1 MPPKLF
7 SRTEDAWRA
16 MYADISRSRSSI
28 MLEMYIFN
36 KNGAPY
42 DFTDLLVRKAQAG
55 VPVTVIVDAWGSGE
69 VPRVTVEKL
78 RKGGVT
84 VLTFYS
90 WFRRLHR
97 KLLIVDG
104 RIAYVGGVN
113 LYRSSKSWAD
123 LSLRLEGHIVKTF
136 VRSFHR
142 LEQQLDPDHHP
153 AADALEDLENLA
165 PIRKFRMWVVEHVAE
180 RNSIRATYR
189 RMIAE
194 AKHEI
199 IIVTPYFMPRRSFL
213 RLLEE
218 AHARGVT
225 ITILVPKHTDVA
237 VADRINHRYLR
248 LLQGSGITFFLYPH
262 MNHGKAMIVDR
273 REGVL
278 GSQNFDYLSL
288 EVNAEIGIVFSD
300 ARLVREVMI
309 QVDRWL
315 LESEAYDPMR
325 ARRRW
330 LDWFLFPFIAL
341 FRMF

>member
-7 SRTEDAWRA
+7 SRTEDTWRA
-16 MYADISRSRSSI
+16 MYRDISHAHTSI
-28 MLEMYIFN
+28 RLEMYIFN
-36 KNGAPY
+36 KNGAPF
-42 DFTDLLVRKAQAG
+42 DFTDLLVRKAKEG
-55 VPVTVIVDAWGSGE
+55 VSVRVIVDAWGSGE

-78 RKGGVT
+78 RKGGVS

-113 LYRSSKSWAD
+113 LYRSSALWAD
-123 LSLRLEGHIVKTF
+123 LALRLEGHVVKAF
-136 VRSFHR
+136 VRSFKR
-142 LEQQLDPDHHP
+142 LERRLDPGHYP
-153 AADALEDLENLA
+153 VADAIEDLV
-165 PIRKFRMWVVEHVAE
+165 PIRQFRMWLVEHVPE

-194 AKHEI
+194 AKEEI
-199 IIVTPYFMPRRSFL
+199 VIVTPYFMPRRSFL

-218 AHARGVT
+218 AHARGVA
-225 ITILVPKHTDVA
+225 ITILVPKHTDVP

-248 LLQGSGITFFLYPH
+248 LLQGSGIMFLLYPH

-278 GSQNFDYLSL
+278 GSQNFDFLSL
-288 EVNAEIGIVFSD
+288 EVNAEIGVVFSD
-300 ARLVREVMI
+300 SRLVREVRAQI
-309 QVDRWL
+309 DRWL
-315 LESEAYDPMR
+315 SVSDPYDPKK
-325 ARRRW
+325 ARRQW
-330 LDWFLFPFIAL
+330 ADWFLFPFIAL
-341 FRMF
+341 FGMF